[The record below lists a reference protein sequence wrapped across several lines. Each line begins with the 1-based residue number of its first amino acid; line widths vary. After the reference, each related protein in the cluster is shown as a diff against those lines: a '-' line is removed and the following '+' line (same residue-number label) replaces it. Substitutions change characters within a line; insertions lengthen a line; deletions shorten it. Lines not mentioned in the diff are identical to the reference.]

1 MKPYKAIFLDWDDTI
16 GDWSGAEH
24 KALQELY
31 ANYHLEALYATAEDY
46 IAAYKPYNLELWGM
60 YGRGEVT
67 KEWLHFQRF
76 YRPLLIEDRPA
87 LPDRIQST
95 DLFTNQESRVRM
107 AYEMG
112 EEFLRLT
119 NKYFSVLPGAAEV
132 VRELAKKYPLTIISN
147 GFMEVQYYKFAHSGL
162 ADCFT
167 HTIIS
172 EEVGI
177 NKPQPGIFNIALEK
191 NGVSTEEAIMIG
203 DSYSSDIQGAK
214 NAHIDQIWLHAGA
227 AEETATFIVP
237 TLKDVLT
244 IL

>member
-16 GDWSGAEH
+16 GDWTGAEL
-24 KALQELY
+24 KALQDIY
-31 ANYHLEALYATAEDY
+31 TNYHLEALYATPEDY

-60 YGRGEVT
+60 YGQGKVT

-76 YRPLLIEDRPA
+76 YKPIEGLQVTGDRLQLLA
-87 LPDRIQST
+87 H
-95 DLFTNQESRVRM
+95 
-107 AYEMG
+107 EMG
-112 EEFLRLT
+112 DEFLRLT

-147 GFMEVQYYKFAHSGL
+147 GFKEVQYYKFAHSGL
-162 ADCFT
+162 AECFA

-177 NKPQPGIFNIALEK
+177 NKPQPGIFQIALEK
-191 NGVSTEEAIMIG
+191 NGVGAEEAIMIG
-203 DSYSSDIQGAK
+203 DSYFSDIQGAK
-214 NAHIDQIWLHAGA
+214 NAGIDQIWLHQG
-227 AEETATFIVP
+227 EVDETATYIVSE
-237 TLKDVLT
+237 LSEVFK